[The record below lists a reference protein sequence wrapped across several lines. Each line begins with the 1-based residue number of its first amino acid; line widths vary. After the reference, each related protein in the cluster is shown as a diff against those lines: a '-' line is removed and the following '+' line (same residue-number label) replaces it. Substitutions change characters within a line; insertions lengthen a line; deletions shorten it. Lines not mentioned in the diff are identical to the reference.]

1 MKSRL
6 AFAIVVFC
14 IIQSVGNIGPLPR
27 LAWAQ
32 IARIEIHSL
41 KTMTLTD
48 EQFLTGV
55 KDGKQDVISG
65 ELRIPRPG
73 NDRLPAV
80 VLVHGSG
87 GIMDNVD
94 SWAKELN
101 KIGIATFV
109 LDGFTGRG
117 IVDVVTDQQQLGKLT
132 MINDAY
138 RVLEFLAKHPRI
150 DPSRIGL
157 MGFSRGGLVA
167 LYASLK
173 RFKRMHAPS
182 DIEFASYVGFY
193 TPCYITFIDDVE
205 VSDKPIRL
213 FHGLADDYVPVGP
226 CQEYVKRLQKAGKD
240 VQLIEYPD
248 TYHNFDLTVI
258 RTPMRLAGAQTA
270 RNCRMEENPVG
281 RIINSQTKQ
290 PDPSMTLSCVE
301 RGATI
306 AYNAQA
312 HSESIKTVKEFLTVT
327 FTQAKTV
334 QSMSSTPPAQTA
346 EKGKKKTITLPSGEV
361 VWDLNGEWDIY
372 AENYGPWS
380 QFGSY
385 RGVYKITQ
393 QGSSFVAIRTM
404 GNPWTPPGSEAMR
417 GELDKSGFKKVQL
430 ISAIGPLDAKGQISE
445 DGNKMIIDDGE
456 KSRVTYTRK

>member
-6 AFAIVVFC
+6 AFAIVFFC
-14 IIQSVGNIGPLPR
+14 IIQYFGNIGPLPR
-27 LAWAQ
+27 LACAQ

-55 KDGKQDVISG
+55 KDGKPDVIAG

-73 NDRLPAV
+73 KDRLPTI

-87 GIMDNVD
+87 GIGGNVD
-94 SWAKELN
+94 GWSQELN

-109 LDGFTGRG
+109 LDGFAGRG
-117 IVDVVTDQQQLGKLT
+117 IVDVVTDQRQLGMLT

-138 RVLEFLAKHPRI
+138 RVLELLAKHPRI

-182 DIEFASYVGFY
+182 DIEFAAYIAFY
-193 TPCYITFIDDVE
+193 APCYITFIDDGE

-213 FHGLADDYVPVGP
+213 FHGLADDYVPIGP

-248 TYHNFDLTVI
+248 AYHAFDFTAIKAPI
-258 RTPMRLAGAQTA
+258 RMPEAQTA
-270 RNCRMEENPVG
+270 RNCRREENPVG
-281 RIINSQTKQ
+281 RIINPETKQ
-290 PDPSMTLSCVE
+290 PEPCVE
-301 RGATI
+301 RGATV

-312 HSESIKTVKEFLTVT
+312 HTESLKAVKEFLMVT
-327 FTQAKTV
+327 FKL
-334 QSMSSTPPAQTA
+334 
-346 EKGKKKTITLPSGEV
+346 K
-361 VWDLNGEWDIY
+361 
-372 AENYGPWS
+372 
-380 QFGSY
+380 
-385 RGVYKITQ
+385 
-393 QGSSFVAIRTM
+393 
-404 GNPWTPPGSEAMR
+404 
-417 GELDKSGFKKVQL
+417 
-430 ISAIGPLDAKGQISE
+430 
-445 DGNKMIIDDGE
+445 
-456 KSRVTYTRK
+456 

>member
-1 MKSRL
+1 MSDDSKEGRCHEISIDL
-6 AFAIVVFC
+6 CNDCFM
-14 IIQSVGNIGPLPR
+14 IQYFGNIVPLPK
-27 LAWAQ
+27 LACAQ

-55 KDGKQDVISG
+55 KEGKPDIIAG
-65 ELRIPRPG
+65 ELRIPQHG
-73 NDRLPAV
+73 KVPAMI
-80 VLVHGSG
+80 LVHGSA

-94 SWAKELN
+94 SWSKELN

-109 LDGFTGRG
+109 LDGFAGRG
-117 IVDVVTDQQQLGKLT
+117 IVDVVTDQEQLGTLT

-138 RVLEFLAKHPRI
+138 RVLELLAKHPRI
-150 DPSRIGL
+150 DPSRIGI
-157 MGFSRGGLVA
+157 MGFSRGGQVA

-182 DIEFASYVGFY
+182 DVEFAAYLGFY
-193 TPCYITFIDDVE
+193 PLCFITFIDDGE

-213 FHGLADDYVPVGP
+213 FHGLADDYVPISP

-248 TYHNFDLTVI
+248 AYHNFDLAVI
-258 RTPMRLAGAQTA
+258 RAPMRLPGAQTA

-281 RIINSQTKQ
+281 RIVTSQTE
-290 PDPSMTLSCVE
+290 PCVE

-312 HSESIKTVKEFLTVT
+312 HSESLKAVKEFLTMT
-327 FTQAKTV
+327 FTKAQTV
-334 QSMSSTPPAQTA
+334 QSMVSTPSAQTA
-346 EKGKKKTITLPSGEV
+346 EKGVKKTITLPNGEV
-361 VWDLNGEWDIY
+361 IWDLNGEWN
-372 AENYGPWS
+372 ALGENYGPWS
-380 QFGSY
+380 QFGTT
-385 RGVYKITQ
+385 RNIIKITQ
-393 QGSSFVAIRTM
+393 TGSSLVGIRM
-404 GNPWTPPGSEAMR
+404 EGNPWMPPGSEAIR
-417 GELDKSGFKKVQL
+417 GELDKSGFKKIQI
-430 ISAIGPLDAKGQISE
+430 ISAMGPLDSKGQISE

-456 KSRVTYTRK
+456 KCRVTYTRK